1 VPTVKVGILIQ
12 NTSPNQPLEKEMQMY
27 SGTSWKVLEGAALS
41 SSDRDLPE
49 SRIGGEIFGGPII
62 CRLN

>member
-1 VPTVKVGILIQ
+1 
-12 NTSPNQPLEKEMQMY
+12 MQMY